1 MVGDPGKAFKGR
13 GAAKGCDALR
23 NQLGGWRNWRSS
35 RSAGMVRTGCD
46 EEGEE
51 SEEWERE

>member
-1 MVGDPGKAFKGR
+1 VVGDPGKAFQGR
-13 GAAKGCDALR
+13 GAAKGCNALR

-35 RSAGMVRTGCD
+35 RCAGMVRTGCD

-51 SEEWERE
+51 SEEGERE